1 MPLSKW
7 SRSAPLRRGSSHR
20 AQARDEI
27 MGLIGNLFGI
37 TPEQMAH
44 MQSEEGQRE
53 LRQGLGDI
61 ESMLRK
67 MMESSP
73 GAMGVRWTRWSKP
86 GRPISWR
93 VSIYAWRHG
102 PVFLAKLDVRPYRLD
117 CAQKTPPIVVY

>member
-1 MPLSKW
+1 MTVDALIQMEQE
-7 SRSAPLRRGSSHR
+7 RSSAEGSSHR

-67 MMESSP
+67 MMESSQ
-73 GAMGVRWTRWSKP
+73 GAMGSAGPDGANQGAQFRGVFPFTP
-86 GRPISWR
+86 GGTAPFFS
-93 VSIYAWRHG
+93 
-102 PVFLAKLDVRPYRLD
+102 
-117 CAQKTPPIVVY
+117 QN

>member
-1 MPLSKW
+1 MTVDTLIQMEQE
-7 SRSAPLRRGSSHR
+7 RSSTEGSSHR

-73 GAMGVRWTRWSKP
+73 GAMGSAGPDGANQGAQSRGAFPFTP
-86 GRPISWR
+86 GGS
-93 VSIYAWRHG
+93 G
-102 PVFLAKLDVRPYRLD
+102 PVFL
-117 CAQKTPPIVVY
+117 QN